1 MAQTHHHSDWTRL
14 SNVQG
19 DLPGLIDQVGHNP
32 LQVRIAYGTVRIT
45 KAGTE
50 YDIECV
56 GSGGGF
62 CWERTW
68 SKQRVVSFLRNAT
81 EEVEFKRS

>member
-1 MAQTHHHSDWTRL
+1 MSQQSQWRALSD
-14 SNVQG
+14 VPG
-19 DLPGLIDQVGHNP
+19 DLPGLIDQVGYNP

-45 KAGTE
+45 KAGSE
-50 YDIECV
+50 YEVECV

-68 SKQRVVSFLRNAT
+68 TKRRVVSFLRDT
-81 EEVEFKRS
+81 TDDPEFKRP